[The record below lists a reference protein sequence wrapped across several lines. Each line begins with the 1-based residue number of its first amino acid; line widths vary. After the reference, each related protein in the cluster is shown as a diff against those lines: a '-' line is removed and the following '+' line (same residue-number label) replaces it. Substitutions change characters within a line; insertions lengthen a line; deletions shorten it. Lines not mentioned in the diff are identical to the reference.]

1 MTTNEND
8 CSKTVFDK
16 YFLHPYQ
23 EQVDVLD
30 VKFVCM
36 DGETI
41 SCDSR
46 ILQNLSGF
54 FSDKI
59 EAHRRKEEEL
69 IFKYEAYGLDI
80 VQAFLDYCHSIPKT
94 LEKLK
99 LQTKVNLLSFV
110 VYEGKCEW
118 DGVEKTLEQKLT
130 KLIQETILS
139 KDYRSHSNCFC
150 WMRDNLTAMLVVLLL
165 DCEENTEKASDEIK
179 NHLRSRLLPWGEA
192 CIGGCSHQP
201 RQQANCK
208 FTVSKPFCAS
218 CRTYLNCP
226 EYNCNVRQAERA
238 LAELTQKVNSC
249 QHETRRGNLL
259 RVLNQDLF
267 TQRNLPLIEQY
278 YGAEITD
285 DTKDWLHNYFDV
297 TLWR

>member
-1 MTTNEND
+1 MAINKTSSKCDTENSELKLFSDNFYLKTKMTTSEND

-59 EAHRRKEEEL
+59 QAHRRKEEEL

-80 VQAFLDYCHSIPKT
+80 VQSFLDYCHSIPKT

-150 WMRDNLTAMLVVLLL
+150 WMRDNLTAMLA
-165 DCEENTEKASDEIK
+165 E
-179 NHLRSRLLPWGEA
+179 GEVHSS
-192 CIGGCSHQP
+192 ILKLGKKILQI
-201 RQQANCK
+201 RY
-208 FTVSKPFCAS
+208 SKS
-218 CRTYLNCP
+218 V
-226 EYNCNVRQAERA
+226 E
-238 LAELTQKVNSC
+238 TQ
-249 QHETRRGNLL
+249 
-259 RVLNQDLF
+259 
-267 TQRNLPLIEQY
+267 
-278 YGAEITD
+278 TD
-285 DTKDWLHNYFDV
+285 SKTTKK
-297 TLWR
+297 